1 MDQVK
6 LFKGCLPQILFSL
19 FLNTFSHMVLKQTI
33 IYYQKHCSVGCST
46 EIELYYFNE
55 RVE

>member
-19 FLNTFSHMVLKQTI
+19 FLNTFSHMVLEQTI